1 MRIALESNH
10 KNSINLRLLLVT
22 AEMVH
27 HSTEDEQTISKGLRL
42 AIILSVGTFAVEVMG
57 GVVSNSLA
65 LLSDSGHVFL
75 DVFALALSYYAV
87 RLAMRPATDEATF
100 GLHRAEVL
108 ASLANGLSLI
118 VVAGLIFY
126 FAYGRF
132 LDPPR
137 IQGVVMLSV
146 AVVGLCANLFV
157 AWRIKGFKSLNVR
170 SAYLHVLGDAL
181 SSVAVVAGG
190 VAIQLGQV
198 YWIDPV
204 LSFLIAALIAGG
216 SLKILVESVDILLEK
231 VPRHMA
237 PEHLVEEIRG
247 IGGVKDVH
255 DMHVWSICSNC
266 HAMSAHIVLNDDA
279 KSRSASVLQVI
290 TEHLRKK
297 HGIEHTTIQIEDERC
312 AYDNT

>member
-10 KNSINLRLLLVT
+10 KNSINLRTLLVIVPM
-22 AEMVH
+22 AH
-27 HSTEDEQTISKGLRL
+27 HSTEDEVTISKSLRL
-42 AIILSVGTFAVEVMG
+42 AITLSVATLAIEVVG
-57 GVVSNSLA
+57 GIISNSLA
-65 LLSDSGHVFL
+65 LLSDSAHVFL

-87 RLAMRPATDEATF
+87 RLAMKPATDEATF

-118 VVAGLIFY
+118 IVASLLFY
-126 FAYGRF
+126 FAYGR
-132 LDPPR
+132 LLSPPR
-137 IQGVVMLSV
+137 VQGVVMLSV
-146 AVVGLCANLFV
+146 AVIGLIANLYV
-157 AWRIKGFKSLNVR
+157 ASQIKGFRSLNVR

-190 VAIQLGQV
+190 IAIQFAQV

-204 LSFLIAALIAGG
+204 LSFLIAALIAIG
-216 SLKILVESVDILLEK
+216 SLRILVESIDILLEK

-237 PEHLVEEIRG
+237 PDHLTREILA
-247 IGGVKDVH
+247 ISGVRLVH

-266 HAMSAHIVLNDDA
+266 HAMSAHIVLEEDA
-279 KSRSASVLQVI
+279 KPRSASVLQAI
-290 TEHLRKK
+290 TEHLRNE

>member
-1 MRIALESNH
+1 MRIAPESNH
-10 KNSINLRLLLVT
+10 KNSINPRPLLVT
-22 AEMVH
+22 VLMAH

-42 AIILSVGTFAVEVMG
+42 AIILSVATFAVEVAG
-57 GVVSNSLA
+57 GVISNSLA

-118 VVAGLIFY
+118 VVAALIFY
-126 FAYGRF
+126 FAYGR
-132 LDPPR
+132 LQSPPQ

-146 AVVGLCANLFV
+146 AVIGLFANLFV
-157 AWRIKGFKSLNVR
+157 AWRIRGFTSLNVR
-170 SAYLHVLGDAL
+170 SAYLHVLGDAF
-181 SSVAVVAGG
+181 SSVAVVVGG
-190 VAIQLGQV
+190 IAIELGQV

-204 LSFLIAALIAGG
+204 LSFMIAALIAVG
-216 SLKILVESVDILLEK
+216 SLRILVESVEILLEK

-237 PEHLVEEIRG
+237 PEHLAQEIRE
-247 IGGVKDVH
+247 IGGVKEVH

-266 HAMSAHIVLNDDA
+266 HAMSAHIVLDEEA
-279 KSRSASVLQVI
+279 KPRSASVLRMI
-290 TEHLRKK
+290 TEHLKK
-297 HGIEHTTIQIEDERC
+297 EHGIEHTTIQIEEENC
-312 AYDNT
+312 GHENA

>member
-1 MRIALESNH
+1 MA
-10 KNSINLRLLLVT
+10 
-22 AEMVH
+22 H
-27 HSTEDEQTISKGLRL
+27 HSTEDELTISSSLRL
-42 AIILSVGTFAVEVMG
+42 AIALSVATLVIEVVG
-57 GVVSNSLA
+57 GIISNSLA

-87 RLAMRPATDEATF
+87 RLAMKPATDEATF

-118 VVAGLIFY
+118 VVASLIFF
-126 FAYGRF
+126 FAYGRM
-132 LDPPR
+132 LNPPQV
-137 IQGVVMLSV
+137 QGVVMLSV
-146 AVVGLCANLFV
+146 AVIGLAANLYV
-157 AWRIKGFKSLNVR
+157 ASKIQGFRSLNVR

-181 SSVAVVAGG
+181 SSIAVVAGG
-190 VAIQLGQV
+190 VAIQFAQV

-204 LSFLIAALIAGG
+204 LSFFIAALIAVG
-216 SLKILVESVDILLEK
+216 SLRILVESIDILLEK

-237 PEHLVEEIRG
+237 PDHLTKEILA
-247 IGGVKDVH
+247 INGVKAVH

-266 HAMSAHIVLNDDA
+266 HAMSAHIVLKDEA
-279 KSRSASVLQVI
+279 KLRSASVLQII
-290 TEHLRKK
+290 TEHLRKE